1 MKRFALAAI
10 LLAGVS
16 ATSQAADIAPA
27 PAMDWT
33 GFYAGAFAGGGWGT
47 TDIGSERREH
57 GEENEPETLQGG
69 NGHKGGGPSLD
80 VDGMLGGVQAG
91 YDLQHDAFLFGIV
104 GDFAFSGISGDV
116 EKAKEEEE
124 PKPAILNGQGNG
136 DGSGPPAA
144 FDVEYDWLAT
154 LRARVGFLPTENW
167 LIYGTGGLAWAGIN
181 FESTIDEGP
190 LSGMSND
197 DSDFGYAVGGGTEV
211 RLDES
216 WSLFAEAL
224 YMDFGDNDVDVESDE
239 GPYGSVNY
247 DSTLWTVKAGV
258 NFRFN

>member
-1 MKRFALAAI
+1 MKRFALAAV

-47 TDIGSERREH
+47 TDIESERRSHAEVQTLEG
-57 GEENEPETLQGG
+57 GE
-69 NGHKGGGPSLD
+69 GGGPSLDLEAD

-91 YDLQHDAFLFGIV
+91 YDLQHDAFVFGIV

-116 EKAKEEEE
+116 EKTKEEKTE
-124 PKPAILNGQGNG
+124 PVLTNGGGGGG

-144 FDVEYDWLAT
+144 FDMEYDWLAT

-167 LIYGTGGLAWAGIN
+167 LIYGTGGLAWAGVN
-181 FESTIDEGP
+181 FESTINEGP
-190 LSGMSND
+190 LQGLSND
-197 DSDFGYAVGGGTEV
+197 DSNFGYALGGGTEV
-211 RLDES
+211 RLDEN

-224 YMDFGDNDVDVESDE
+224 YMDFGDNDLDVESKE
-239 GPYGSVNY
+239 GPYESVNY